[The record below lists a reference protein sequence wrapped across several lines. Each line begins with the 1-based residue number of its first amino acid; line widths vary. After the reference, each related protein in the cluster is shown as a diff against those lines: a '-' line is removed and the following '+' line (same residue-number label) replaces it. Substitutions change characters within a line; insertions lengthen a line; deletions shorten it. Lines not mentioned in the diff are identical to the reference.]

1 MWTTHRYRLKNVP
14 CTNPYR
20 VHTTTHILY
29 NILQLCQKNEA
40 TDLEV
45 SQLLGSTIAIISAH
59 HDVPSPHTWASAGQ
73 GPSSRSLKPCKSDGR
88 VKIYNSVSATSPLT
102 KSKKKKYRE
111 HSNIKCAS
119 VSALTCSMPS
129 KMAKV
134 LQIFTAHIRN

>member
-1 MWTTHRYRLKNVP
+1 MDYSQVQVEKCTMYQSIQGTYNNTHFVQHLA
-14 CTNPYR
+14 TMSE
-20 VHTTTHILY
+20 
-29 NILQLCQKNEA
+29 NEA

-111 HSNIKCAS
+111 RSNIKLAR
-119 VSALTCSMPS
+119 VSALTGSLYHWFIS
-129 KMAKV
+129 N
-134 LQIFTAHIRN
+134 I